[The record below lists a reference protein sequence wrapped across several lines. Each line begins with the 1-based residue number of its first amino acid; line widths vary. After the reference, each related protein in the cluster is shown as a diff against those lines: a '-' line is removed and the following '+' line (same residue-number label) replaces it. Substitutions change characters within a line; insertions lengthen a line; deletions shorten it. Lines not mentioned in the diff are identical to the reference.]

1 MDGFLLS
8 SGLPQSHMASPPKI
22 YGRVGA
28 TAWSSRWLFRV
39 WITSPGPTVGS
50 EGNEQLWGR
59 EIPSPKLSRR
69 ILPISVLFVL
79 HSQNPLQSKLAL
91 GDGYHSSLYVL
102 PWQFP
107 LSR

>member
-79 HSQNPLQSKLAL
+79 HSQNPFKSKLAL
-91 GDGYHSSLYVL
+91 GNDFISSFIFCPGSFL
-102 PWQFP
+102 
-107 LSR
+107 